1 MPKFLNSKK
10 KNIKE
15 CQKCPFLKLHSPLAQ
30 REKKRRRRGFLFG
43 VPLKISTK
51 TESSPQI
58 SHLQY
63 VRAVLMHPLSNYTLH
78 LEKCCQTGASCS
90 SNADVAASKLK
101 NPWRITHT
109 FHLYTVGLL
118 LRRSTAWQLLHK
130 VLKMYTLQHGWKT
143 KPETIPWPVAQLL
156 SFLHWGHMWDVF
168 NSWCVWK

>member
-1 MPKFLNSKK
+1 
-10 KNIKE
+10 
-15 CQKCPFLKLHSPLAQ
+15 
-30 REKKRRRRGFLFG
+30 
-43 VPLKISTK
+43 
-51 TESSPQI
+51 
-58 SHLQY
+58 
-63 VRAVLMHPLSNYTLH
+63 MHPLSNYTLH

-130 VLKMYTLQHGWKT
+130 VLKMYTLQHGWKR

-156 SFLHWGHMWDVF
+156 SFLHWVHMWDVF
-168 NSWCVWK
+168 NSWCVCKKKKLTIWCMRWCDACAEPFHPLLCVWITQTLLDTSLHRI